1 MKRYM
6 KKIAPVALAAI
17 LGLSSISCLND
28 LDQSVQD
35 EQTNTELD
43 MTSYLAK
50 VYSSLVLTGQTGG
63 AGNAD
68 MSQFDEG
75 NSSFYRRIFEANELC
90 SDEIIWTWQGD
101 AGIPELTNISWNSS
115 HGYNELTYYRIMYNV
130 TLCNYYLDTT
140 DGTTDADVLTNRA
153 EVRFIRALMY
163 YYFMDLFGKAPYKVT
178 YNDELPVEYSRTQVF
193 EFVTSELKAI
203 SEGSGNEQ
211 LKDFCGDDANYGRAD
226 KVAAKMLLARIYLN
240 AGVYTGTPQWQAA
253 ADYASQVISSNY
265 KLCTDDLN
273 GYTAYEQLFMG
284 DNGENANAR
293 QEIIFPI
300 RCDGA
305 TSRSYGGS
313 VYTIASC
320 TGSGTPDQS
329 LSSSQWTCNRARQ
342 ALIDKFVSDGA
353 SLEKQNVSV
362 TKFREQASDKRA
374 MFFVDENR
382 TYATEEK
389 TTFTAGFGVL
399 KWNNTYANGGT
410 PSNFIF
416 SDTDIPLLRVGE
428 AYLTRAEA
436 NFRLGNVKEA
446 VDDINELRKRANA
459 DEVDANTITETFLID
474 EWCREFY
481 MEGRRRSDL
490 IRFGLFTGTAYV
502 WDWKGG
508 NYNGTGVSNIYNIY
522 PIPANELSA
531 NQNMTQNPGY

>member
-1 MKRYM
+1 MKLRYI
-6 KKIAPVALAAI
+6 KNIAPVALAAF
-17 LGLSSISCLND
+17 LGFCSTSCLND
-28 LDQSVQD
+28 LDQSIQD

-50 VYSSLVLTGQTGG
+50 VYSSLVLTGQAGG
-63 AGNAD
+63 AGNPD

-115 HGYNELTYYRIMYNV
+115 HGYNELTYYRIMYNI
-130 TLCNYYLDTT
+130 TLCNYYLDLTE
-140 DGTTDADVLTNRA
+140 DDSESSILTNRA

-163 YYFMDLFGKAPYKVT
+163 YYFMDLYGKAPYKVE
-178 YNDELPVEYSRTQVF
+178 YNDELPVEASRTQVF
-193 EFVTSELKAI
+193 NFVVSELKAI
-203 SEGSGNEQ
+203 SEGSGSEM
-211 LKDFCGDDANYGRAD
+211 LKDFCGDDENYGRAD

-240 AGVYTGTPQWQAA
+240 AEVYTGSAQWQAA
-253 ADYASQVISSNY
+253 ADYASEVINSNY
-265 KLCTDDLN
+265 KLNTTAVN

-329 LSSSQWTCNRARQ
+329 LASSQWTCNRARQ
-342 ALIDKFVSDGA
+342 ALIDKFVSNGQ
-353 SLEKQNVSV
+353 SLEKQDISVS
-362 TKFREQASDKRA
+362 KFREIAGDERA
-374 MFFVDENR
+374 MFFVNSER
-382 TYATEEK
+382 TYTTDEK

-399 KWNNTYANGGT
+399 KWNNTYAQGGT
-410 PSNFIF
+410 PSNATF
-416 SDTDIPLLRVGE
+416 SDTDVPFLRVAE

-436 NFRLGNVKEA
+436 NFRLGNSEDARK
-446 VDDINELRKRANA
+446 DINVLRDRANA
-459 DEVDANTITETFLID
+459 SYIEQSLTESDIIN
-474 EWCREFY
+474 EWCKEFY

-490 IRFGLFTGTAYV
+490 IRFGLFTGGSYV

-508 NYNGTGVSNIYNIY
+508 TYTGTGVSSIYNVY

-531 NQNMTQNPGY
+531 NSNMTQNTGY